1 MEHCSERGERQ
12 TLDGLCLSVSAPTSH
27 LSLSWHWRL
36 NTEHSSTELHPSP
49 LIYSVRADLTMAL
62 LPLSN
67 WGRTGHCEDSKGPLL
82 TLWLWIRWQLAV
94 HMAWRCRQR
103 SSSIWINVA
112 MHYETWRWRVFS
124 LGNKNRVKRK
134 IRFGTKNITKGPC
147 NPWNGICVYLFFFF
161 INFNMLNCIL
171 YILLSWGHPIF

>member
-12 TLDGLCLSVSAPTSH
+12 TLDW
-27 LSLSWHWRL
+27 LSLSLCVCPHL
-36 NTEHSSTELHPSP
+36 PPLSLLALETEHWALSSTELHPSP

-62 LPLSN
+62 LTLSN
-67 WGRTGHCEDSKGPLL
+67 RGRTGHCEDSKGPLL

-134 IRFGTKNITKGPC
+134 IRFGTKNITKGPF
-147 NPWNGICVYLFFFF
+147 NPWNGICVYFF

-171 YILLSWGHPIF
+171 YILLSRGHPIF